1 MVWENSQHFAMPPVV
16 SLKGG
21 LRNEHRNSTFLL
33 MMRNNPDLQLWGV
46 LLIEWST
53 LSTNQKH
60 FWSWSVGYI
69 FDLIFEPNK
78 FLQEKSICT
87 GVGSY
92 FPYIL
97 LNEIQMMFSQLAKR
111 SARVLPADLCT
122 DHAHYVKIHRST
134 VLRRNK
140 NMAVEGGTVSHYYI
154 LVIRKFID
162 LMSLFRH
169 SVWFS
174 FSVKQFPSAE
184 FDICNI

>member
-1 MVWENSQHFAMPPVV
+1 MPTFITRA
-16 SLKGG
+16 GG
-21 LRNEHRNSTFLL
+21 E
-33 MMRNNPDLQLWGV
+33 
-46 LLIEWST
+46 
-53 LSTNQKH
+53 
-60 FWSWSVGYI
+60 
-69 FDLIFEPNK
+69 
-78 FLQEKSICT
+78 
-87 GVGSY
+87 SY

-97 LNEIQMMFSQLAKR
+97 LNEIQTMFSQLAKR
-111 SARVLPADLCT
+111 SARILPADLCT

-134 VLRRNK
+134 VWRRKK

-184 FDICNI
+184 FGICNI